1 MTTPSHPA
9 LNWPRTDADPSR
21 WPETSPPS
29 NTDWYYEEVPLSD
42 PKYKLYEQKTGEYL
56 AQKLGLP
63 VVASQQRVPMPKHYK
78 LYAHRKRQPD
88 DSIRTDFYL
97 FGSVNTLKFRSVPE
111 FQEHAAW
118 LMDTSRSLDDH
129 SECLCPYSKSGK
141 GRKSLSGSTKRGS
154 SASPVKDAP
163 PKKKK
168 VAPAQSEAEEED
180 GLAGVVPERAEEL
193 TSQRRFRRGELVWFR
208 INNIDPPA
216 KLRGLGLTALT
227 HWPGLIAQVPLK
239 TRVLQSGDV
248 ASASSSTA
256 WTLFGGA
263 APKLLASTQPDIVQ
277 YYEYHIRP
285 LGMFSPADQIVKD
298 GKDLLPWSIGSEL
311 LAGEKGWDAIGH
323 QAENYLR
330 EGVKKEAEGYK
341 GKSPEEL
348 EASAGNGQ
356 KWKANWAKRIRF
368 VEMPWE
374 WDAAV
379 FRLSV
384 ALKTAH
390 GITNAW
396 TQTDKIDILPQDT
409 DISEEDMKLIMS
421 QKKTLYQGLW
431 WGGERI
437 WLEDMVRLKKHR
449 SDLPTDSLLAPSEG
463 AEDRA
468 VFLKIRVIAIEVA
481 SEHAQSN
488 ETAWRCVLYGDVFE
502 LAKEGAN
509 DQLPTPATINGE
521 IPVMSAY
528 KAPEGFVYRQ
538 LNDPGSEVTCDIIDV
553 AGRVYPDLLDGA
565 TQSWFVD
572 PAKPTDVGKRVTPGD
587 STLALMGL
595 KTGGLVASKSEEWK
609 EDLYLIVQQSSKTCE
624 TKLKEWYVRLLRD
637 ALGLPKESKK
647 ENGTNGTAVNG
658 GSKA

>member
-1 MTTPSHPA
+1 MSTPSHPA
-9 LNWPRTDADPSR
+9 LNWPRTDGDPSR
-21 WPETSPPS
+21 WPETQPPS
-29 NTDWYYEEVPLSD
+29 NTDWYYEDVPLSD
-42 PKYKLYEQKTGEYL
+42 PKYKLYEQKTGEFL
-56 AQKLGLP
+56 AQRLGLP
-63 VVASQQRVPMPKHYK
+63 VDASQQRVPMPKHYR
-78 LYAHRKRQPD
+78 LFAHRKRQPD
-88 DSIRTDFYL
+88 NSIRTDFYL
-97 FGSVNTLKFRSVPE
+97 FGSANTLKFRSVPE
-111 FQEHAAW
+111 FLEHAFW

-129 SECLCPYSKSGK
+129 SQCLCPYSKNGK
-141 GRKSLSGSTKRGS
+141 ARKSLTGTSSIKRGS
-154 SASPVKDAP
+154 STSPLKEGP
-163 PKKKK
+163 MKKKK
-168 VAPAQSEAEEED
+168 VAATQSEAEEED

-193 TSQRRFRRGELVWFR
+193 TSQRRFRRGELIWFR

-216 KLRGLGLTALT
+216 KLKGMGLTPLT
-227 HWPGLIAQVPLK
+227 HWPGLVAQVPLK

-263 APKLLASTQPDIVQ
+263 PPTALQPTKPDVVQ

-285 LGMFSPADQIVKD
+285 LGMFSPSDEIIKH

-341 GKSPEEL
+341 GRSLDEL
-348 EASAGNGQ
+348 EALIGIGQ
-356 KWKANWAKRIRF
+356 KWRANWAKRLRF
-368 VEMPWE
+368 SEMPWE

-379 FRLSV
+379 FRLSI

-409 DISEEDMKLIMS
+409 DITEDDMKLIMS

-449 SDLPTDSLLAPSEG
+449 SDLPTDDILPPTEG

-468 VFLKIRVIAIEVA
+468 VFLKIRVIAIEV
-481 SEHAQSN
+481 SQDQAQIN

-502 LAKEGAN
+502 LAMEGAN
-509 DQLPTPATINGE
+509 DQLPTPITSNGE
-521 IPVMSAY
+521 IPVMSVY
-528 KAPEGFVYRQ
+528 NAPKGFVYRQ
-538 LNDPGSEVTCDIIDV
+538 LNDPDSEVTVDIIDV
-553 AGRVYPDLLDGA
+553 AGRVYPDLLDSA

-572 PAKPTDVGKRVTPGD
+572 PSRPSDSAKRVTPGD
-587 STLALMGL
+587 GALALMGL
-595 KTGGLVASKSEEWK
+595 KTGGLVASKSEDWK
-609 EDLYLIVQQSSKTCE
+609 EDLWTIVQQSSKVCE
-624 TKLKEWYVRLLRD
+624 TKLKEWYVRLLRE
-637 ALGLPKESKK
+637 ALGLPKENRK
-647 ENGTNGTAVNG
+647 ENGSNGASVH
-658 GSKA
+658 KP